1 MTPGEAVLL
10 GLVQGVFMFVPVS
23 STSHLV
29 LVQHLL
35 IDRGSA
41 MAAPE
46 SPEMVLFD
54 LVVHV
59 GTLGSIVLVMGTS
72 LFAFLRSA
80 YFDVLGRPIRRFAAF
95 PAAAGVPRRLLG
107 LGLLATA
114 VTGVLGLALRPVLA
128 DVFARPGVVAAALIA
143 TGAML
148 WWTDR
153 AGLGHRG
160 LRDLTATMA
169 IVVGVAQAA
178 ALMPGLSRSGLTIF
192 AALLVGLRRRWAA
205 EFSFFVAIPTI
216 GAGALVQAIDVV
228 RDPAITV
235 DPVALTIGALVAA
248 VSGAVALWFVL
259 RLLYRS
265 RFRFFAVYVWV
276 LAAVVLV
283 VPLPAF
289 AG

>member
-1 MTPGEAVLL
+1 MTVAEAALL

-35 IDRGSA
+35 IERGSA
-41 MAAPE
+41 MPAPE

-59 GTLGSIVLVMGTS
+59 GTLGSIVLVMGAS
-72 LFAFLRSA
+72 LLAFLRSA
-80 YFDVLGRPIRRFAAF
+80 YFDLLGRPLRRFAEI
-95 PAAAGVPRRLLG
+95 PAAVGVPRRLLA

-114 VTGVLGLALRPVLA
+114 VTGVVGLALRPVLTE
-128 DVFARPGVVAAALIA
+128 VFARPEVVATALIA

-153 AGLGHRG
+153 AGAGRHG
-160 LRDLTATMA
+160 LRDLSAAMA
-169 IVVGVAQAA
+169 IGIGLAQAA
-178 ALMPGLSRSGLTIF
+178 ALVPGLSRSGLTIF
-192 AALLVGLRRRWAA
+192 VALLVGLRRRWAA

-216 GAGALVQAIDVV
+216 GAGALVQAVEVV
-228 RDPAITV
+228 RDPALVV
-235 DPVALTIGALVAA
+235 DTVALVVGAAVAA
-248 VSGAVALWFVL
+248 VVGALALWFVL

-265 RFRFFAVYVWV
+265 RFRFFAGYVWV
-276 LAAVVLV
+276 LAVVVLLAPV
-283 VPLPAF
+283 PAF